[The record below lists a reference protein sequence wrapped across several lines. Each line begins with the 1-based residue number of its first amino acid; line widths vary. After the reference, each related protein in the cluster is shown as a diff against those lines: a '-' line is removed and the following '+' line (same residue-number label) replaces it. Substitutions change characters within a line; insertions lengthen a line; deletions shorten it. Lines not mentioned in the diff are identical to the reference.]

1 MTSRMVGSVLT
12 LVILLFSVVG
22 GAAQTYTQMQWG
34 VNKGVTP
41 YAFGANIN
49 GTWRDLGTVS
59 AAGAFGLSVSSI
71 TSAQTGVY
79 SNTQANLYNKFLLNG
94 VDPVALYNTGWAGNH
109 QTDALSAGAVV
120 PAGSTVLQTNAVS
133 GYVVSQRVKPEP
145 SPGVFGGDVAG
156 FFYALANASNANMF
170 AVNPV
175 ASDSLTGA
183 YTNVKLQ
190 SEFDYNVSHSSTIV
204 TGLTLIGNY
213 VVQPNSAVG
222 FSCGMLQPD
231 KFWTGCFFSGDG
243 DAFQGAYFGAA
254 GPYTGA
260 TGPGTGRPSQE
271 IIMSGKDDNGVS
283 RPAML
288 QTSADGAFILRSGKN
303 GAPVALQDYNNGAG
317 TNVAFFGSGGSEI
330 STPVTVIGTAT
341 FNVAPNIKGSS
352 TGVTTVGTAN
362 SSATDYTATLPA
374 NTGTIAETNLA
385 QTFSATQTFSSGVI
399 SEGTKPTVTGAG
411 GTCAAGTVT
420 GGALVGTVALTGVCA
435 ATNTLALTSMP
446 AATTGYVCDAADR
459 TQGVVNL
466 VQTATTTTGA
476 TFTFITGASTGAT
489 DVIQF
494 KCLGY

>member
-1 MTSRMVGSVLT
+1 MKTLATVFFFFATLT
-12 LVILLFSVVG
+12 AS
-22 GAAQTYTQMQWG
+22 AQNYTQMQWG
-34 VNKGVTP
+34 MNKGVTP

-59 AAGAFGLSVSSI
+59 AAGAWGLSVGSI

-120 PAGSTVLQTNAVS
+120 PVGSTVLQTNGIAT
-133 GYVVSQRVKPEP
+133 YVVSQRAAPQP

-170 AVNPV
+170 AINPV

-231 KFWTGCFFSGDG
+231 KYWTGCFFSGDG

-271 IIMSGKDDNGVS
+271 VILSGKDDNGVS

-288 QTSADGAFILRSGKN
+288 QSSADGAFILRSGKN
-303 GAPVALQDYNNGAG
+303 GQPIALQDYNSGSGA
-317 TNVAFFGSGGSEI
+317 NVAFFGSGGSEI
-330 STPVTVIGTAT
+330 STALAVIGTAT
-341 FNVAPNIKGSS
+341 FNLAPKIKGSS
-352 TGVTTVGTAN
+352 TGVTTLETAN
-362 SSATDYTATLPA
+362 SSATNYTATLPA

-385 QTFSATQTFSSGVI
+385 QTFTAIQTFDTTIKLKGYTVAGLTAAHPCNAGA
-399 SEGTKPTVTGAG
+399 EGSMAYVTDADGPTYNTTVAG
-411 GTCAAGTVT
+411 GGAVKVPVFCDGT
-420 GGALVGTVALTGVCA
+420 
-435 ATNTLALTSMP
+435 NW
-446 AATTGYVCDAADR
+446 
-459 TQGVVNL
+459 
-466 VQTATTTTGA
+466 TAH
-476 TFTFITGASTGAT
+476 
-489 DVIQF
+489 
-494 KCLGY
+494 